1 MKKVFLLATT
11 AVFMTTA
18 NAWAEDPTPAIAT
31 DGQSATIN
39 VGATIEP
46 AALITGVTDI
56 NFGTIVTTK
65 NKVGTGSFTDLIGFY
80 GAGPEDE
87 FECFKFTDDP
97 TYGAAIACKGTTSAG
112 SYTIS
117 GTPVSISIV
126 GGGDGEGSYKM
137 IDLSPSGNIFAYVH
151 LPFQTPAAEGKHY
164 FEAKLSRKPK
174 TDLVDGD
181 FGTFTKSFTIQLGY

>member
-39 VGATIEP
+39 VGATIEK

-56 NFGTIVTTK
+56 NFGTVYTTK
-65 NKVGTGSFTDLIGFY
+65 NKVGDGDFGSLARFT
-80 GAGPEDE
+80 GAGGEDDFQCE
-87 FECFKFTDDP
+87 KFTDNP
-97 TYGAAIACKGTTSAG
+97 SNAAIACKGETSAG

-117 GTPVSISIV
+117 GTPASISIV
-126 GGGDGEGSYKM
+126 GGEDGGIWKR
-137 IDLSPSGNIFAYVH
+137 INLSPSGNIYATVH
-151 LPFQTPAAEGKHY
+151 LPYPTPAATEGKHY
-164 FEAKLSRKPK
+164 FNANLRRKQN

-181 FGTFTKSFTIQLGY
+181 FGSKSASFTIQLGY

>member
-1 MKKVFLLATT
+1 MKKIFLLATT

-18 NAWAEDPTPAIAT
+18 NAWAEDPAPAIAT
-31 DGQSATIN
+31 AGQSATIN

-65 NKVGTGSFTDLIGFY
+65 NKIGDGIFEALAEFF
-80 GAGPEDE
+80 GAGTEND
-87 FECFKFTDDP
+87 FHCDKFTDDP
-97 TYGAAIACKGTTSAG
+97 DSAATACKDDWRAG

-126 GGGDGEGSYKM
+126 GANNQGGKT
-137 IDLSPSGNIFAYVH
+137 IDLSPSGNIYAEVY
-151 LPFQTPAAEGKHY
+151 LPSTTPAAEGKHY
-164 FEAKLSRKPK
+164 FEAHLYRKASTNLED
-174 TDLVDGD
+174 TD
-181 FGTFTKSFTIQLGY
+181 FATFTKSFTIQLGY